1 MSTRRVQAP
10 RAGEQ
15 TLSNANYS
23 TMSAGSICSRE
34 VDTANYSETVLDAAR
49 RMRDR
54 QVGALIVVDDM
65 TPVGILT
72 DRDLTVRVLA
82 AGLDP
87 HATRVSQVMTPSPTT
102 IREDDSIQAGVS
114 YMRAGR
120 FRRLPVV
127 GHNGRLVGILAI
139 DDVLE
144 LVAEELADIG
154 HLLKRESPHRWLGR
168 QT

>member
-87 HATRVSQVMTPSPTT
+87 QATRVSEVMTPSPTT
-102 IREDDSIQAGVS
+102 IREDDAIQAGVS

-144 LVAEELADIG
+144 LVAGELADIG
-154 HLLKRESPHRWLGR
+154 QLLKREAPHRWLGR

>member
-1 MSTRRVQAP
+1 
-10 RAGEQ
+10 
-15 TLSNANYS
+15 
-23 TMSAGSICSRE
+23 MSAGRICSRD
-34 VDTANYSETVLDAAR
+34 VDTASYDENVLDAAR

-54 QVGALIVVDDM
+54 QVGTVVVVDEM
-65 TPVGILT
+65 RPVGIVT

-82 AGLDP
+82 QGLSP
-87 HATRVSQVMTPSPTT
+87 QATRLSDIMTPSPTT
-102 IREDDSIQAGVS
+102 VREEDSIETALG

-127 GHNGRLVGILAI
+127 GRDGRLLGILAL

-154 HLLKRESPHRWLGR
+154 QLLKREAPHRWIGR

>member
-1 MSTRRVQAP
+1 MSVGR
-10 RAGEQ
+10 
-15 TLSNANYS
+15 
-23 TMSAGSICSRE
+23 ICSRD
-34 VDTANYSETVLDAAR
+34 VDTVHFDESVLESAR

-54 QVGALIVVDDM
+54 QVGTVVVVDNM
-65 TPVGILT
+65 RPVGILT

-82 AGLDP
+82 AGLD
-87 HATRVSQVMTPSPTT
+87 AKVTRVSEVMTPSPTT
-102 IREDDSIQAGVS
+102 IGEDDSIKTAVG

-127 GHNGRLVGILAI
+127 GRDGRVIGILAL

-144 LVAEELADIG
+144 LVADELADIG
-154 HLLKRESPHRWLGR
+154 QLLKREAPHRWLGR

>member
-1 MSTRRVQAP
+1 MLAP
-10 RAGEQ
+10 RWPGRRKNVNQ
-15 TLSNANYS
+15 PH
-23 TMSAGSICSRE
+23 MSVGRICNRD
-34 VDTANYSETVLDAAR
+34 VDTAHYDEAVLDSAR

-54 QVGALIVVDDM
+54 QVGTVIVVDDM
-65 TPVGILT
+65 RPVGILT

-82 AGLDP
+82 GGLDP
-87 HATRVSQVMTPSPTT
+87 QATRVSEVMTPSPTT
-102 IREDDSIQAGVS
+102 IGEDESIETAVG

-127 GHNGRLVGILAI
+127 GRDGRVVGILAL

-154 HLLKRESPHRWLGR
+154 QLLKREAPHRWLGR
-168 QT
+168 NS

>member
-82 AGLDP
+82 VGLDP
-87 HATRVSQVMTPSPTT
+87 QATRVSQVMTPSPTT
-102 IREDDSIQAGVS
+102 IREDDAIQAGVS

-144 LVAEELADIG
+144 LVAGELADIG
-154 HLLKRESPHRWLGR
+154 QLLKREAPHRWLGR

>member
-1 MSTRRVQAP
+1 
-10 RAGEQ
+10 
-15 TLSNANYS
+15 
-23 TMSAGSICSRE
+23 MSAGRICSRDL
-34 VDTANYSETVLDAAR
+34 DTVSYEENVLDAAR

-54 QVGALIVVDDM
+54 QVGTVIVVDDM
-65 TPVGILT
+65 RPVGILT

-87 HATRVSQVMTPSPTT
+87 QATSVSAVMTPSPTT
-102 IREDDSIQAGVS
+102 IREDESIEAAVG

-127 GHNGRLVGILAI
+127 GPDERVLGILAL

-144 LVAEELADIG
+144 LVAGELADIG
-154 HLLKRESPHRWLGR
+154 QLLKREAPHRWLGR

>member
-1 MSTRRVQAP
+1 
-10 RAGEQ
+10 
-15 TLSNANYS
+15 
-23 TMSAGSICSRE
+23 MSAGRICSRD
-34 VDTANYSETVLDAAR
+34 VDTANYDENVLDAAR

-54 QVGALIVVDDM
+54 QVGTVVVVDEM
-65 TPVGILT
+65 RPVGIVT

-82 AGLDP
+82 QGLSP
-87 HATRVSQVMTPSPTT
+87 EATRLSDIMTPSPTT
-102 IREDDSIQAGVS
+102 VREDDSIETALG

-127 GHNGRLVGILAI
+127 GRDGRLLGILAL

-144 LVAEELADIG
+144 LVAEDLTAVG
-154 HLLKRESPHRWLGR
+154 QLLKREAPHRWTGR

>member
-1 MSTRRVQAP
+1 M
-10 RAGEQ
+10 RANQ
-15 TLSNANYS
+15 P
-23 TMSAGSICSRE
+23 TMSAGRICSRE
-34 VDTANYSETVLDAAR
+34 VDTANYDENALEAAR

-54 QVGALIVVDDM
+54 QVGALVVVDGM
-65 TPVGILT
+65 IPVGVLT
-72 DRDLTVRVLA
+72 DRDLTVRILA

-87 HATRVSQVMTPSPTT
+87 QATRVRQVMTPPPTAS
-102 IREDDSIQAGVS
+102 REAEPLQTGLG
-114 YMRAGR
+114 YMRSGR

-127 GHNGRLVGILAI
+127 AHDGRLVGILAL

>member
-1 MSTRRVQAP
+1 
-10 RAGEQ
+10 
-15 TLSNANYS
+15 
-23 TMSAGSICSRE
+23 MSAGRICSRD
-34 VDTANYSETVLDAAR
+34 VDTANYDENVLDAAR

-54 QVGALIVVDDM
+54 QVGTVVVVDEM
-65 TPVGILT
+65 RPVGIVT

-82 AGLDP
+82 QGVSP
-87 HATRVSQVMTPSPTT
+87 EGTRLSDIMTPSPTT
-102 IREDDSIQAGVS
+102 VREDDSIETALG

-127 GHNGRLVGILAI
+127 GRDGRLLGILAL

-144 LVAEELADIG
+144 LVAEDLTAVG
-154 HLLKRESPHRWLGR
+154 QLLKREAPHRWTGR